1 MISNTLTIINKLGLH
16 ARASSKLVT
25 IANQYQSKVT
35 IEKDGQTA
43 NAKSL
48 MTVMML
54 SASLGSNVTITA
66 DGDDEVAALEALIT
80 LIQNKFGEEQ

>member
-1 MISNTLTIINKLGLH
+1 MISNTLTIVNKLGLH

-25 IANQYQSKVT
+25 LANQYQSKIT

-66 DGDDEVAALEALIT
+66 DGGDEVAALDALIT
-80 LIQNKFGEEQ
+80 LIQNKFGEE

>member
-1 MISNTLTIINKLGLH
+1 MISKTLTIINKLGLH
-16 ARASSKLVT
+16 ARASSKLVSL
-25 IANQYQSKVT
+25 ANQYQSKVT

-54 SASLGSNVTITA
+54 SASFGSHITIST
-66 DGDDEVAALEALIT
+66 DGADEVVALEALAN
-80 LIQNKFGEEQ
+80 LIQNKFGEE